1 MILVFEVMPSQ
12 IPQEINIILQ
22 RKNSLNL
29 MQVTVEINLHVNYVA
44 SLDTLL
50 KSAEIT
56 RLYLSLNQLPTL
68 LNFQTHLR
76 LQTM

>member
-29 MQVTVEINLHVNYVA
+29 MQVPVEINLPVNYVA
-44 SLDTLL
+44 SLDTMP
-50 KSAEIT
+50 KSVKII
-56 RLYLSLNQLPTL
+56 RLYLSMNQLPTL